1 MPGTSAIKSME
12 RGTLQ
17 IFICFLRKS
26 DPNQNFINKQMLT
39 GIMTW
44 LGDGINY
51 IVNTLSGLMTKLIV
65 AVIIILIGFII
76 GKVIGK
82 LTQKVLHELE
92 IDRILK
98 KKARIKFSV
107 EKAFGR
113 FVAYFIYF
121 LTIIGALNQVGLT
134 TTILHMISAAVLIV
148 LVISIILGI
157 KDFIPNLLA
166 GMHINRQD
174 MIKEGDRIKVRGTEG
189 KVMSIDL
196 TEIKLQT
203 RKGDII
209 FIPNSILIKEEVVK
223 IGRKR

>member
-1 MPGTSAIKSME
+1 
-12 RGTLQ
+12 
-17 IFICFLRKS
+17 
-26 DPNQNFINKQMLT
+26 MLT

-76 GKVIGK
+76 GRVLGK

-148 LVISIILGI
+148 IVISIILGI

-209 FIPNSILIKEEVVK
+209 FIPNSILIKEEIVK